1 VKDSSGTTTVA
12 TYTANLSGLA
22 NGSAVVFASGFLTP
36 SANQN
41 GPAFGLLAA
50 LANGTVV
57 QFPSGATSVSAFN
70 DGLPTVYD
78 LSQNYPNPFN
88 PSTVIRFSLPE
99 GQFTRLAVY
108 NSLGQEV
115 RTLFTGQLAA
125 GVYTETF
132 DAAGLPSGTYFY
144 RIDAGQ
150 FSSVKKM
157 MLVK

>member
-1 VKDSSGTTTVA
+1 MPRWPTVPWWRSLPERPA
-12 TYTANLSGLA
+12 C
-22 NGSAVVFASGFLTP
+22 
-36 SANQN
+36 
-41 GPAFGLLAA
+41 PAFG
-50 LANGTVV
+50 
-57 QFPSGATSVSAFN
+57 

-78 LSQNYPNPFN
+78 LDQNYPNPFN